1 MDEHKIVIS
10 IYYKDGDD
18 SNKSKAYVCKDVE
31 NGGLFIEYTNDTGDV
46 QVRQDCGKWGLHLV
60 EDIAESWALS
70 KPVWR

>member
-10 IYYKDGDD
+10 IYYKDNDD
-18 SNKSKAYVCKDVE
+18 NNESKAYVCKDVE
-31 NGGLFIEYTNDTGDV
+31 NGGFFIEYTNDEGDV
-46 QVRQDCGKWGLHLV
+46 QVRQDCGNWRLQLV